1 MIVNFLSL
9 TQTTR
14 KLVMNDLNLGEPN
27 CLPRMQY
34 FRWAFTLIELLV
46 VIAIIAILAGLLL
59 PALSKAKA
67 KAAGVYVL
75 NNNKQLAL
83 AHFMYADEHND
94 GLTGNLDGGNVS
106 TLGNS
111 NATWVL
117 GWIDLNAGADSQ
129 FPAAYGGRA
138 NTNTF
143 VLSQMSPLGLYLGR
157 SAAVFKNPA
166 DRSKDPTT
174 KKPRVRSISMNG
186 YLGLNHSY
194 TDGYQMMT
202 KSAHIRKPSKT
213 FVFLEERE
221 DSINDGW
228 FAVNMAGYDPR
239 TPSSFTIVDYPA
251 SYNNGACAFAFTDG
265 HAEIHKWVDPRTHP
279 ILKPGFLLQLG
290 VGSANN
296 PDVEWLQDHSTYKAS
311 GGNRE

>member
-1 MIVNFLSL
+1 
-9 TQTTR
+9 
-14 KLVMNDLNLGEPN
+14 MNDSNFTKSSRPSHRQ
-27 CLPRMQY
+27 CL
-34 FRWAFTLIELLV
+34 RWAFTLIELLV

-67 KAAGVYVL
+67 KAAGVYVM

-83 AHFMYADEHND
+83 AHFMFADENND
-94 GLTGNLDGGNVS
+94 DLPGNLDGGGVS
-106 TLGNS
+106 TLSNS
-111 NATWVL
+111 NKTWVL

-143 VLSQMSPLGLYLGR
+143 ILSQLSQLSKYAGQ
-157 SAAVFKNPA
+157 SAAIYKNPA
-166 DRSKDPTT
+166 DRSKDPST

-186 YLGLNHSY
+186 YLGLNRAY
-194 TDGYQMMT
+194 TSGYKMMT
-202 KSAHIRKPSKT
+202 KSANIRKPSKT

-228 FAVNMAGYDPR
+228 FAVDMGGYDPR
-239 TPSSFTIVDYPA
+239 VPGSFTIVDYPA
-251 SYNNGACAFAFTDG
+251 SYNNGSCAFGFTDG
-265 HAEIHKWVDPRTHP
+265 HAEFKRWTDPRTKP
-279 ILKPGFLLQLG
+279 RVRPGFPIPLG

-296 PDVEWLQDHSTYKAS
+296 PDVEWLQDHSTYKAT

>member
-1 MIVNFLSL
+1 
-9 TQTTR
+9 
-14 KLVMNDLNLGEPN
+14 MNDSNFTISNRPSRRQ
-27 CLPRMQY
+27 CL
-34 FRWAFTLIELLV
+34 RWAFTLIELLV

-67 KAAGVYVL
+67 KAAGVYVM

-83 AHFMYADEHND
+83 AHFMFADENND
-94 GLTGNLDGGNVS
+94 DLPGNLDGGGVS
-106 TLGNS
+106 TLSNS
-111 NATWVL
+111 NKTWVL

-143 VLSQMSPLGLYLGR
+143 ILSQLSQLSKYAGQ
-157 SAAVFKNPA
+157 SAAIYKNPA
-166 DRSKDPTT
+166 DRSKDPST

-186 YLGLNHSY
+186 YLGLNRAY
-194 TDGYQMMT
+194 TSGYKMMT
-202 KSAHIRKPSKT
+202 KSANIRKPSKT

-228 FAVNMAGYDPR
+228 FAVDMGGYDPR
-239 TPSSFTIVDYPA
+239 APGSFTIVDYPA
-251 SYNNGACAFAFTDG
+251 SYNNGSCAFGFTDG
-265 HAEIHKWVDPRTHP
+265 HAEFRRWVDRRTIPR
-279 ILKPGFLLQLG
+279 LRPGFPLPLG

-296 PDVEWLQDHSTYKAS
+296 PDVEWLQDHSSYKES

>member
-1 MIVNFLSL
+1 
-9 TQTTR
+9 
-14 KLVMNDLNLGEPN
+14 MNDLNLGKPN
-27 CLPRMQY
+27 CPPRMQY

-83 AHFMYADEHND
+83 GHFMYADENVD
-94 GLTGNLDGGNVS
+94 RLPGNLDGGNVS
-106 TLGNS
+106 NGANS

-117 GWIDLNAGADSQ
+117 GWLD
-129 FPAAYGGRA
+129 FGGGQAISGMPGGLA
-138 NTNTF
+138 NTNTY
-143 VLSQMSPLGLYLGR
+143 VLSQVSPISRYLGR

-166 DRSKDPTT
+166 DRSRSLANNRGA
-174 KKPRVRSISMNG
+174 PRVRSISMNG
-186 YLGLNHSY
+186 YLGLNHPY
-194 TDGYQMMT
+194 TPGYTMMT
-202 KSAHIRKPSKT
+202 KTAHIRKPSKT

-228 FAVNMAGYDPR
+228 FAVDMGGYDPMS
-239 TPSSFTIVDYPA
+239 PGSYTIVDYPA

-265 HAEIHKWVDPRTHP
+265 HAEIHKWVDPRTVP
-279 ILKPGFLLQLG
+279 KLRPGQLIPLG

-296 PDVEWLQDHSTYKAS
+296 RDVEWLQDHSTYREN

>member
-1 MIVNFLSL
+1 M
-9 TQTTR
+9 TT
-14 KLVMNDLNLGEPN
+14 LNVPKH
-27 CLPRMQY
+27 CRTSRRQY
-34 FRWAFTLIELLV
+34 LQWAFTLIELLV

-83 AHFMYADEHND
+83 GHFMFADENND
-94 GLTGNLDGGNVS
+94 DLPGNLDGGNVS
-106 TLGNS
+106 LGANS
-111 NATWVL
+111 NKTWVL
-117 GWIDLNAGADSQ
+117 GWLNFS
-129 FPAAYGGRA
+129 GGDQITGMQGGLA

-143 VLSQMSPLGLYLGR
+143 VLSQASPLSRYLGQ

-166 DRSKDPTT
+166 DRSKSYGNRGA
-174 KKPRVRSISMNG
+174 PRVRSISMNG
-186 YLGLNHSY
+186 YLGLNHAY
-194 TDGYQMMT
+194 TPGYKMMT

-228 FAVNMAGYDPR
+228 FAVDMNGYDPR
-239 TPSSFTIVDYPA
+239 TPGSFLIVDYPA

-265 HAEIHKWVDPRTHP
+265 HAEIHKWVDRRTVP
-279 ILKPGFLLQLG
+279 KLRPGQLIPLG
-290 VGSANN
+290 VSSPNN
-296 PDVEWLQDHSTYKAS
+296 PDVDWLQDHSSYKEN

>member
-1 MIVNFLSL
+1 MTDLSFSNRCGAS
-9 TQTTR
+9 R
-14 KLVMNDLNLGEPN
+14 K
-27 CLPRMQY
+27 QY
-34 FRWAFTLIELLV
+34 FRRAFTLIELLV

-59 PALSKAKA
+59 PALAKAKA
-67 KAAGVYVL
+67 KAAGAYVM

-83 AHFMYADEHND
+83 GHFMFADDNND
-94 GLTGNLDGGNVS
+94 GLPGNLDGGNVS
-106 TLGNS
+106 NLANS

-117 GWIDLNAGADSQ
+117 GWIDLNAGSDSS

-138 NTNTF
+138 NTNTY
-143 VLSQMSPLGLYLGR
+143 VLSFMSPLSRYLGS

-166 DRSKDPTT
+166 DRSKDPTS

-186 YLGLNHSY
+186 YLGLNHPY
-194 TDGYQMMT
+194 VAGYKMMT
-202 KSAHIRKPSKT
+202 KTADIRKPSKT

-228 FAVNMAGYDPR
+228 FAVDMGGYDPR
-239 TPSSFTIVDYPA
+239 GPSSFTIVDYPA

-265 HAEIHKWVDPRTHP
+265 HAEIHRWIDRRTTP
-279 ILKPGFLLQLG
+279 ILRPGQLLPLG

-296 PDVEWLQDHSTYKAS
+296 PDVEWLQDHSTYKDP

>member
-1 MIVNFLSL
+1 M
-9 TQTTR
+9 
-14 KLVMNDLNLGEPN
+14 KDLNSTQSGRPSRRQ
-27 CLPRMQY
+27 CL
-34 FRWAFTLIELLV
+34 RWAFTLIELLV

-67 KAAGVYVL
+67 KAAGVYVM

-83 AHFMYADEHND
+83 AHFMFADENND
-94 GLTGNLDGGNVS
+94 DLPGNLDGGGVQD
-106 TLGNS
+106 LANS
-111 NATWVL
+111 NKTWVL
-117 GWIDLNAGADSQ
+117 GWIDLRAGSDNA

-143 VLSQMSPLGLYLGR
+143 ILSQLSQLSRYTGQ
-157 SAAVFKNPA
+157 SAAIYKNPA
-166 DRSKDPTT
+166 DRSKDPTS
-174 KKPRVRSISMNG
+174 KRPRVRSISMNG
-186 YLGLNHSY
+186 YLGLNHPY
-194 TDGYQMMT
+194 TGGYKMMT

-228 FAVNMAGYDPR
+228 FAVDMNGYDPR
-239 TPSSFTIVDYPA
+239 SPGSFTIVDYPA
-251 SYNNGACAFAFTDG
+251 SYNNGSCAFAFTDG
-265 HAEIHKWVDPRTHP
+265 HAEFKRWVDPRTVP
-279 ILKPGFLLQLG
+279 KLKPGTLLQLG

-296 PDVEWLQDHSTYKAS
+296 PDVEWLQDHSTYKES

>member
-1 MIVNFLSL
+1 
-9 TQTTR
+9 
-14 KLVMNDLNLGEPN
+14 MNDNNFTKHRCPS
-27 CLPRMQY
+27 RMQY

-83 AHFMYADEHND
+83 GHFMYADEHND

-106 TLGNS
+106 IGANS
-111 NATWVL
+111 NATWAL
-117 GWIDLNAGADSQ
+117 GWLD
-129 FPAAYGGRA
+129 FGGGQPISGMPGGLA

-143 VLSQMSPLGLYLGR
+143 VLSQASPLSRYLGQ

-166 DRSKDPTT
+166 DRSRSFGNRGA
-174 KKPRVRSISMNG
+174 PRVRSISMNG
-186 YLGLNHSY
+186 YLGLNHPY
-194 TDGYQMMT
+194 TGGYTMMT
-202 KSAHIRKPSKT
+202 KTAHIRKPSKT

-228 FAVNMAGYDPR
+228 FAVDMGGYDP
-239 TPSSFTIVDYPA
+239 SS
-251 SYNNGACAFAFTDG
+251 
-265 HAEIHKWVDPRTHP
+265 
-279 ILKPGFLLQLG
+279 PGSF
-290 VGSANN
+290 
-296 PDVEWLQDHSTYKAS
+296 
-311 GGNRE
+311 